1 VLQAG
6 THAPLLLLL
15 LLLLPLLLWPGLLEA
30 VQASHLDLKANT
42 GAVLVTGAGMALED
56 DFWTQLGVQNTTYA
70 VAKAA
75 QRKLVH
81 VLHKGLQPDGIY
93 VAEVTVKAAVRGTL
107 SDPQGLAPLT
117 PEAIAD
123 TFWGLLQAR
132 DPAVWCVDMGEW
144 WEGPGKKP
152 A

>member
-1 VLQAG
+1 MHPDSVLV
-6 THAPLLLLL
+6 LLLLL
-15 LLLLPLLLWPGLLEA
+15 LLLVLHPCTGLLEA
-30 VQASHLDLKANT
+30 VQTCHQDLKANQ

-56 DFWTQLGVQNTTYA
+56 DFYTQLGIQNTTYA
-70 VAKAA
+70 VAKAG

-81 VLHKGLQPDGIY
+81 ILHKGLQPDGIY

-107 SDPQGLAPLT
+107 SDPQGVAPLT

-123 TFWGLLQAR
+123 MFWGLLQAR
-132 DPAVWCVDMGEW
+132 DPEVWCMDMGQW
-144 WEGPGKKP
+144 WEKPGKKS